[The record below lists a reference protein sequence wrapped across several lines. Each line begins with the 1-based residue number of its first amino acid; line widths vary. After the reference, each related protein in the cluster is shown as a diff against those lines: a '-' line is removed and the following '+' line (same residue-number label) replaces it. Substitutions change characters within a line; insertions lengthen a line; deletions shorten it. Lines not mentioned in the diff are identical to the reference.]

1 MRPSCGRRFSEM
13 FSRAMIFMRDT
24 TASLK
29 RETVSGSFS
38 GTRFPSILNLIA
50 SAFFCGSM

>member
-1 MRPSCGRRFSEM
+1 
-13 FSRAMIFMRDT
+13 MIFMRDT